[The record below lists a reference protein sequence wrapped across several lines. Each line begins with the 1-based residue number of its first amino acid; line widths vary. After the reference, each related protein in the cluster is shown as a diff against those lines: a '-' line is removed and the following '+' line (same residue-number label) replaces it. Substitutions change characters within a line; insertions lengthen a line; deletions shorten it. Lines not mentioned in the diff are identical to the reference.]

1 MDVRPVERGLPSA
14 GYSRRRLMP
23 SEPGHYSP
31 ARRRLCESELSD
43 ETAVVYHPTLISSI
57 IITRITFVID
67 NLKRHLVFRLVM
79 NNFTERAEV
88 SLGWYNPFPV
98 PVSVSTPLG

>member
-1 MDVRPVERGLPSA
+1 MIR
-14 GYSRRRLMP
+14 
-23 SEPGHYSP
+23 
-31 ARRRLCESELSD
+31 
-43 ETAVVYHPTLISSI
+43 SI

-88 SLGWYNPFPV
+88 SLGWYVVDMADPN
-98 PVSVSTPLG
+98 TAERHMRT